1 MWRSD
6 EGIFNYDT
14 DMSPYAAARA
24 FAKEDWN
31 KQYFKD
37 LEKAHQTH
45 YEQMGRIDGELEFC
59 NDKKDDDINAGEKN
73 GKSFVLQMPSFRD
86 HSYGMHR
93 NCHLKHCLV
102 ARNKIPFLMEFDIM
116 TYRKELFLGYER
128 DWKLMHRYIFHHIFM
143 EDGTKAVVGIVCE
156 PSICSK

>member
-1 MWRSD
+1 MLLSFQEGSISNVKLDLMWRSD

-59 NDKKDDDINAGEKN
+59 NDKKDDDINTGEK
-73 GKSFVLQMPSFRD
+73 KSESFVLQMPSFRD
-86 HSYGMHR
+86 HSYGM
-93 NCHLKHCLV
+93 LKIVTLNI
-102 ARNKIPFLMEFDIM
+102 AWTPIKILMEFDIM
-116 TYRKELFLGYER
+116 
-128 DWKLMHRYIFHHIFM
+128 I
-143 EDGTKAVVGIVCE
+143 
-156 PSICSK
+156 

>member
-1 MWRSD
+1 MLSFQEGTISNVKLDLMWRSD

-59 NDKKDDDINAGEKN
+59 NDKKDDDINAGEK
-73 GKSFVLQMPSFRD
+73 KSESFVLQMPSFRD

-102 ARNKIPFLMEFDIM
+102 ANKF
-116 TYRKELFLGYER
+116 
-128 DWKLMHRYIFHHIFM
+128 
-143 EDGTKAVVGIVCE
+143 
-156 PSICSK
+156 PSLWNLI